1 MEARWERGG
10 KVATPTSRR
19 AKSSERRKLDHDSED
34 EPAEAQPNKRTRRA
48 PDREAQNMAGPKVNF
63 VQKLKA
69 NKKKPLRR
77 TAGAVLQFKKSK
89 SPLQQDVN
97 KNASQSRKKA
107 VATSVFNSDSDEDDT
122 PLIMKKRQ
130 QSKPAAPLF
139 GSDSEGSDVAIIKTR
154 RQRVVPAA
162 PTFNSNSEDD
172 DAPVIVTMRKRP
184 AVPVVESDSDEDAD
198 FIPKAGKRRRQ
209 AASVIESDSDS
220 DTDPIVVHPRKTRRM
235 TKATIERGP
244 PATPVVSDSMEDAQ
258 SHGINDDGDLEEQLR
273 RVNKRMIDQ
282 LREYLEGDDTPL
294 AKYRRVSQEPNT
306 HPVGRNNASRR
317 KTKQYRNPSQSRSLQ
332 GQRLQTSQ
340 EHLGN
345 VFADQ
350 VAKIIASITPADLN
364 PLQTAPTS
372 ERYYDQV
379 AKAL

>member
-122 PLIMKKRQ
+122 L
-130 QSKPAAPLF
+130 
-139 GSDSEGSDVAIIKTR
+139 
-154 RQRVVPAA
+154 
-162 PTFNSNSEDD
+162 
-172 DAPVIVTMRKRP
+172 
-184 AVPVVESDSDEDAD
+184 
-198 FIPKAGKRRRQ
+198 
-209 AASVIESDSDS
+209 
-220 DTDPIVVHPRKTRRM
+220 
-235 TKATIERGP
+235 
-244 PATPVVSDSMEDAQ
+244 
-258 SHGINDDGDLEEQLR
+258 
-273 RVNKRMIDQ
+273 
-282 LREYLEGDDTPL
+282 
-294 AKYRRVSQEPNT
+294 
-306 HPVGRNNASRR
+306 
-317 KTKQYRNPSQSRSLQ
+317 
-332 GQRLQTSQ
+332 
-340 EHLGN
+340 
-345 VFADQ
+345 
-350 VAKIIASITPADLN
+350 
-364 PLQTAPTS
+364 
-372 ERYYDQV
+372 
-379 AKAL
+379 